1 MRTVVFGT
9 AVIAGVVWLSIAPT
23 NPHSGLCGGVIADD
37 LATADPLL
45 F

>member
-9 AVIAGVVWLSIAPT
+9 AVIAGVVWLSIAPAKQAFRAT
-23 NPHSGLCGGVIADD
+23 GGVITDD